1 MKKRNEINQKYKWD
15 LSSLYKSEDNFNN
28 DFDKVFE
35 KVEELKNYKGKI
47 TQTSDNLLKTIELSL
62 SIKRI
67 VNNLYAYSKMKS
79 DENTKNSKYQK
90 MFAKIQSLNVNV
102 NEELSF
108 IVPEILREAKD
119 KIKLFINNDENLKL
133 YKKYLEDILR
143 QKDHFLSEDKEKIMA
158 QAGDIMSGPSNTF
171 NMLNNADFTFPKIK
185 DENNE
190 DLQLTHGNFIKTLK
204 KPSRD
209 VRKSAFKAYYSVYEK
224 HQNGL
229 ASNLATQIK
238 TDCFNAKVRDYKDSL
253 TEALDQNNIPTK
265 VYNSLIKA
273 VHDNIDAMHKYMRLK
288 KEFLN
293 LDELHLY
300 DIYAPLVKDVEFE
313 FPFDNSKDILLDAFE
328 ILGKDYTDTVK
339 SSFNNRWIDVYE
351 TKGKRSGA
359 YSFGTY
365 DSNPYIL
372 LNYQDN
378 LNSLYTLAHEMGHS
392 MHSYLTR
399 NNQPYVYGNYSIFL
413 AEIAS
418 TSNEALLTDHF
429 LNTLDDKKKKIYIL
443 NDYLE
448 KFRGTLFRQTMFAE
462 FEKFMHK
469 RVENSEPLTTDIL
482 KEKYKELNQLY
493 YGDDVYID
501 EEIALEWARI
511 PHFYYNYYVY
521 QYATGFAAAINITDR
536 IKNKEENIVEK
547 YIEFL
552 SSGSEKYPIDL
563 LKDLGLDMTSV
574 DVVTKA
580 LKRFKYLVDEME
592 KLIEKY

>member
-418 TSNEALLTDHF
+418 TTNEALLTDHF
-429 LNTLDDKKKKIYIL
+429 LNTLDDKKKKLYIL

-536 IKNKEENIVEK
+536 IKNKEENIVKK

>member
-1 MKKRNEINQKYKWD
+1 MKTRDKISEKYKWD
-15 LSSLYKSEDNFNN
+15 LSSLYKSEENFDN
-28 DFDKVFE
+28 DFNKVLK
-35 KVEELKNYKGKI
+35 KVEELKEYKGKI
-47 TQTSDNLLKTIELSL
+47 TQTAENLLQTIELSL

-108 IVPEILREAKD
+108 IVPEILRESKD
-119 KIKLFINNDENLKL
+119 KIKLFLNNEDDLKL
-133 YKKYLEDILR
+133 YKKHLEDILR

-185 DENNE
+185 DENDE

-204 KPSRD
+204 KNDRD
-209 VRKSAFKAYYSVYEK
+209 VRKNAFKAYYSVYEK
-224 HQNGL
+224 HENGL
-229 ASNLATQIK
+229 ASNLVTQIK
-238 TDCFNAKVRDYKDSL
+238 TDCFSAKVRDYKNSL
-253 TEALDQNNIPTK
+253 TQALDKNNIPTK

-273 VHDNIDAMHKYMRLK
+273 VHDNIGAMHKYMRLK
-288 KEFLN
+288 KEFLD

-300 DIYAPLVKDVEFE
+300 DIYVPLVKDVDFE
-313 FPFDNSKDILLDAFE
+313 FPFDESKDILLDAFE
-328 ILGKDYTDTVK
+328 ILGKDYTTTVK
-339 SSFNNRWIDVYE
+339 KSFNNRWIDVYE

-392 MHSYLTR
+392 MHSHLTR

-418 TSNEALLTDHF
+418 TTNEALLTDYF
-429 LNTLDDKKKKIYIL
+429 LNTLDNKKRKLYIL

-462 FEKFMHK
+462 FEKFMHRK
-469 RVENSEPLTTDIL
+469 IENSEPLTSDIL
-482 KEKYKELNQLY
+482 KEKYKNLNKIY

-536 IKNKEENIVEK
+536 IKNKEDNIVKK

-574 DVVTKA
+574 NVVTKA

-592 KLIEKY
+592 ELIENY